1 MSKHINKIFS
11 MIQTELKSEKV
22 ELSLSSDLK
31 KADDKADKI
40 YKDSIKIA
48 EEYEQILKKAQK
60 AKQDVQAQFRILSP
74 LKSKV
79 FQEIKNTSKSL
90 GFGNLVKEL
99 NSNPIYKN
107 AASTLDGLDLILR
120 KLNKL

>member
-1 MSKHINKIFS
+1 

-22 ELSLSSDLK
+22 ELSLLSDLK

>member
-22 ELSLSSDLK
+22 ELSLLSDLK